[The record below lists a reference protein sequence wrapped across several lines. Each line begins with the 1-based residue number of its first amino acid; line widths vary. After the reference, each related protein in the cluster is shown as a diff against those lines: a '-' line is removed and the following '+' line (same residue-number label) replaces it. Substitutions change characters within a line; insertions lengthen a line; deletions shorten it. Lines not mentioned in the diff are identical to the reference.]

1 MTQRLGDE
9 YMPTRG
15 HAHARTHART
25 HKSNNNVHPE
35 EKRGACS
42 LSSMGCRLAVE
53 HHREECKGA
62 TLFLAHHSTHS
73 PTPQL
78 RAHHSVVRPPARA
91 LWAAGTTAVSTSV
104 TASHRNMSHP
114 WPNPPKQS
122 KFKIPKLV
130 LPDDS
135 SVR

>member
-1 MTQRLGDE
+1 MSLF
-9 YMPTRG
+9 
-15 HAHARTHART
+15 
-25 HKSNNNVHPE
+25 PE
-35 EKRGACS
+35 LNG
-42 LSSMGCRLAVE
+42 LSGLAVE

-104 TASHRNMSHP
+104 TASHRNMVALLA
-114 WPNPPKQS
+114 K
-122 KFKIPKLV
+122 
-130 LPDDS
+130 S
-135 SVR
+135 SLADCQNGSP